1 MNEVIKL
8 YNDDG
13 CVLKEAS
20 SNDYESWSSTRTL
33 GPTERREQYRNLE
46 TYNINMNKENI
57 DNQVS
62 EMLEYTAILTNEI
75 IEEAKNY
82 THEEERMFIRGAA
95 WMLYR
100 LVKNRGQRH
109 VYVPHDMS
117 LDEAIQHCEEV
128 LPLAETSQCAREHI
142 QLKEWLIELRN
153 YRNNNKK

>member
-1 MNEVIKL
+1 
-8 YNDDG
+8 
-13 CVLKEAS
+13 
-20 SNDYESWSSTRTL
+20 
-33 GPTERREQYRNLE
+33 
-46 TYNINMNKENI
+46 MNKENI